1 MTISSLS
8 SENLL
13 ITQKLLQDV
22 SDNKKLNLS
31 AEQKIAFKEVLTEI
45 LLSNGTTNAVS
56 DIQKQSIINELKNS
70 NGLNSYLNAL
80 NPNAL
85 HGSGESTIQQQIL
98 NSLGL
103 TNSNNQ
109 SSSNLFL
116 AALSNSSVAGEG
128 ATSKIGN
135 NTAAKTK
142 AMASYQQQTPMNLST
157 NMGALASRIGDI
169 RSGFFI

>member
-1 MTISSLS
+1 MTINSLS

-31 AEQKIAFKEVLTEI
+31 AEQKIAFKEVLTEA
-45 LLSNGTTNAVS
+45 LLGNGINTISN
-56 DIQKQSIINELKNS
+56 IQKQSIINELKKS
-70 NGLNSYLNAL
+70 NGLNNYLYGL
-80 NPNAL
+80 NPTTL
-85 HGSGESTIQQQIL
+85 DGSNVSTIQQQIF

-103 TNSNNQ
+103 SNPNTL
-109 SSSNLFL
+109 STSNLL
-116 AALSNSSVAGEG
+116 LTALSNPSVASES
-128 ATSKIGN
+128 ATSKIGSN
-135 NTAAKTK
+135 AAAKTK
-142 AMASYQQQTPMNLST
+142 AKASYQQQSPISLST

>member
-31 AEQKIAFKEVLTEI
+31 AEQKIAFKEVLTET
-45 LLSNGTTNAVS
+45 LLGNGINTIS
-56 DIQKQSIINELKNS
+56 DIQKQSIINELKKS
-70 NGLNSYLNAL
+70 NGLYGL
-80 NPNAL
+80 NPTTLN
-85 HGSGESTIQQQIL
+85 GSNVSTIQQQIF

-103 TNSNNQ
+103 SNPNTL
-109 SSSNLFL
+109 SSSNLL
-116 AALSNSSVAGEG
+116 LTALSNTVANES

-135 NTAAKTK
+135 NAATKTK
-142 AMASYQQQTPMNLST
+142 AMASYRQQSPISLST

>member
-1 MTISSLS
+1 LTISSLS

-31 AEQKIAFKEVLTEI
+31 AEQKIAFKEVLTET
-45 LLSNGTTNAVS
+45 LLGNGINTIS
-56 DIQKQSIINELKNS
+56 DIQKQSIINELKKS
-70 NGLNSYLNAL
+70 NGLYGL
-80 NPNAL
+80 NPTTLN
-85 HGSGESTIQQQIL
+85 GSNVSTIQQQIF

-103 TNSNNQ
+103 SNPNTL
-109 SSSNLFL
+109 SSSNLL
-116 AALSNSSVAGEG
+116 LTALSNTVANES

-135 NTAAKTK
+135 NAAIKTK
-142 AMASYQQQTPMNLST
+142 AMASYRQQSPISLST

>member
-1 MTISSLS
+1 MAISSLS

-31 AEQKIAFKEVLTEI
+31 AEQKIAFKEVLTEA
-45 LLSNGTTNAVS
+45 LLGNGTMNAVS
-56 DIQKQSIINELKNS
+56 DIQKQSIINELRNS
-70 NGLNSYLNAL
+70 NGLNSYLNVL
-80 NPNAL
+80 NLNGL
-85 HGSGESTIQQQIL
+85 DGSDVSTIQQQIF

-103 TNSNNQ
+103 TNSNTQ
-109 SSSNLFL
+109 ATSNLL
-116 AALSNSSVAGEG
+116 LTALSNPTVANES

-142 AMASYQQQTPMNLST
+142 AMASYQQQSPMSLST
-157 NMGALASRIGDI
+157 NMGEMASRIGDI

>member
-31 AEQKIAFKEVLTEI
+31 AEQKIAFKEVLTEA
-45 LLSNGTTNAVS
+45 LLGNGINTIS
-56 DIQKQSIINELKNS
+56 DIQKQSIINELKKS
-70 NGLNSYLNAL
+70 NGLNNYLYGL
-80 NPNAL
+80 NPTTL
-85 HGSGESTIQQQIL
+85 DGSNVSTIQQQIF

-103 TNSNNQ
+103 SNPNTL
-109 SSSNLFL
+109 STSNALL
-116 AALSNSSVAGEG
+116 TALSNTVANES
-128 ATSKIGN
+128 ATSKIGKN
-135 NTAAKTK
+135 APTKTK
-142 AMASYQQQTPMNLST
+142 AMASYRQQSPISLST

>member
-1 MTISSLS
+1 LTISSLS

-31 AEQKIAFKEVLTEI
+31 AEQKIAFKEVLTET
-45 LLSNGTTNAVS
+45 LLGNGINTIS
-56 DIQKQSIINELKNS
+56 DIQKQSIINELKKS
-70 NGLNSYLNAL
+70 NGLNNYLYGL
-80 NPNAL
+80 NPTTL
-85 HGSGESTIQQQIL
+85 DGSNVSTIQQQIF

-103 TNSNNQ
+103 TNSNTQ
-109 SSSNLFL
+109 ATSNLL
-116 AALSNSSVAGEG
+116 LTALSNPTVANES

-142 AMASYQQQTPMNLST
+142 AMASYQQQSPMSLST
-157 NMGALASRIGDI
+157 NMGEMASRIGDI

>member
-31 AEQKIAFKEVLTEI
+31 AEQKIAFKEVLTEA
-45 LLSNGTTNAVS
+45 LLGNGINTIS

-70 NGLNSYLNAL
+70 NGLNNYLNGL
-80 NPNAL
+80 NPNTL
-85 HGSGESTIQQQIL
+85 GSSSVSSIQQQIL

-103 TNSNNQ
+103 TNSNTP
-109 SSSNLFL
+109 STSNLLL
-116 AALSNSSVAGEG
+116 AALSNPSVASES

-135 NTAAKTK
+135 NTVAKTK

>member
-31 AEQKIAFKEVLTEI
+31 AEQKIAFKEVLTEA
-45 LLSNGTTNAVS
+45 LLGNGINTIS
-56 DIQKQSIINELKNS
+56 DIQKQSIINELKKS
-70 NGLNSYLNAL
+70 NGLYGL
-80 NPNAL
+80 NPTTLN
-85 HGSGESTIQQQIL
+85 GSNVSTIQQQIF

-103 TNSNNQ
+103 SNPNTL
-109 SSSNLFL
+109 STSNALL
-116 AALSNSSVAGEG
+116 TALSNTVANES
-128 ATSKIGN
+128 ATSKIGKN
-135 NTAAKTK
+135 APTKTK
-142 AMASYQQQTPMNLST
+142 AMASYRQQSPISLST

>member
-1 MTISSLS
+1 LTISSLS

-31 AEQKIAFKEVLTEI
+31 AEQKIAFKEVLTET
-45 LLSNGTTNAVS
+45 LLGNGINTIS
-56 DIQKQSIINELKNS
+56 DIQKQSIINELKKS
-70 NGLNSYLNAL
+70 NGLNNYLYGL
-80 NPNAL
+80 NPTTL
-85 HGSGESTIQQQIL
+85 DGSNVSTIQQQIF

-103 TNSNNQ
+103 SNPNTL
-109 SSSNLFL
+109 STSNPLL
-116 AALSNSSVAGEG
+116 TALSNTVANES

-135 NTAAKTK
+135 NAATKTK
-142 AMASYQQQTPMNLST
+142 AMASYRQQSPISLST

>member
-1 MTISSLS
+1 LTISSLS

-31 AEQKIAFKEVLTEI
+31 AEQKIAFKEVLTET
-45 LLSNGTTNAVS
+45 LLGNGINTIS
-56 DIQKQSIINELKNS
+56 DIQKQSIINELKKS
-70 NGLNSYLNAL
+70 NGLYGL
-80 NPNAL
+80 NPTTLN
-85 HGSGESTIQQQIL
+85 GSNVSTIQQQIF

-103 TNSNNQ
+103 SNPNTL
-109 SSSNLFL
+109 SSSNLL
-116 AALSNSSVAGEG
+116 LTALSNTVANES

-135 NTAAKTK
+135 NAATKTK
-142 AMASYQQQTPMNLST
+142 AMASYRQQSPISLST

>member
-31 AEQKIAFKEVLTEI
+31 AEQKIAFKEVLTET
-45 LLSNGTTNAVS
+45 LLGNGINTIS
-56 DIQKQSIINELKNS
+56 DIQKQSIINELKKS
-70 NGLNSYLNAL
+70 NGLNNYLYGL
-80 NPNAL
+80 NPTTL
-85 HGSGESTIQQQIL
+85 DGSNVSTIQQQIF

-103 TNSNNQ
+103 SNPNTL
-109 SSSNLFL
+109 SSSNLL
-116 AALSNSSVAGEG
+116 LTALSNTVANES

-135 NTAAKTK
+135 NAAIKTK
-142 AMASYQQQTPMNLST
+142 AMASYRQQSPISLST

>member
-31 AEQKIAFKEVLTEI
+31 AEQKIAFKEVLTEA
-45 LLSNGTTNAVS
+45 LLGNGINTIS
-56 DIQKQSIINELKNS
+56 DIQKQSIINELKKS
-70 NGLNSYLNAL
+70 NGLNNYLYGL
-80 NPNAL
+80 NPTTL
-85 HGSGESTIQQQIL
+85 DGSNVSTIQQQIF

-103 TNSNNQ
+103 SNSNTP
-109 SSSNLFL
+109 STSNLL
-116 AALSNSSVAGEG
+116 LTALSNTVANES

-135 NTAAKTK
+135 NTAKTK
-142 AMASYQQQTPMNLST
+142 AMASYRQQSPISLST

>member
-31 AEQKIAFKEVLTEI
+31 AEQKIAFKEVLTEA
-45 LLSNGTTNAVS
+45 LLGNGINTIS
-56 DIQKQSIINELKNS
+56 DIQKQSIINELKKS
-70 NGLNSYLNAL
+70 NGLNNYLYGL
-80 NPNAL
+80 NPTTLDGNV
-85 HGSGESTIQQQIL
+85 STIQQQIF

-103 TNSNNQ
+103 SNPNIL
-109 SSSNLFL
+109 STSNPLL
-116 AALSNSSVAGEG
+116 TALSNPSVASES
-128 ATSKIGN
+128 APSKIGN
-135 NTAAKTK
+135 NAAAKTK
-142 AMASYQQQTPMNLST
+142 AMASYQQQSPISLST